1 VPESRLPENNLKI
14 AVHIYNIP
22 LFESF

>member
-14 AVHIYNIP
+14 AVHALLYHSATN
-22 LFESF
+22 